1 MCIYCT
7 YRVYTVCSVWSHHD
21 VWGDLGA
28 AGTPKAQTGKGQGFV
43 EIIISNSSNQPIYE
57 QIVRQVKGQIM
68 AGDLTAGEQL
78 PSIRALAN
86 SLRVSAITTKRAYA
100 DLEAQG
106 FIETVQGK
114 GSFVAGGN
122 AEMLRE
128 ERLREIEERLLQAIE
143 AGRALD
149 LGDDELIEMMRTLL
163 ESDD

>member
-1 MCIYCT
+1 M
-7 YRVYTVCSVWSHHD
+7 
-21 VWGDLGA
+21 
-28 AGTPKAQTGKGQGFV
+28 

-86 SLRVSAITTKRAYA
+86 SLRVSAITTKHAYA

-149 LGDDELIEMMRTLL
+149 LGDEELIEMMRTLL
-163 ESDD
+163 EGDD